1 MRKALLFATLLSALL
16 HAFGCAGVGA
26 HALRPAVRPGAAAAA
41 FQVPDTQCV
50 SWLSARR
57 TWNAVGIGAGALAAG
72 GGGVAA
78 LAPDSDAARVSGGI
92 TALAFGALGMLAVAL
107 GRSYAEDFGTH
118 CQAPPAE

>member
-1 MRKALLFATLLSALL
+1 MRNALVFSVLL
-16 HAFGCAGVGA
+16 HALGCAGCAGLGA
-26 HALRPAVRPGAAAAA
+26 RAVRPTYRPGAAAAA